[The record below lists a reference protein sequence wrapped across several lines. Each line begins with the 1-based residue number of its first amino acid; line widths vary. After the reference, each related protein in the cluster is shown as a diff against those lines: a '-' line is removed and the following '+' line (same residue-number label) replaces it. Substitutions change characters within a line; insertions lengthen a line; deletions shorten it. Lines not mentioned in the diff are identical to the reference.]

1 MILSYPTFSRMS
13 HRWNHTQYMAY
24 FDWLLT
30 LSKWVLGILFTFSWL
45 SGSFLFI
52 YWVMLH
58 VWMNYS
64 LFTPFAIFTQLCVD
78 LHWNQLIW
86 RFYLG
91 SLYMVNSKYL
101 VVIGEFTLSI
111 SSWLHFDRLWFVRK
125 LSISSKLSNLWESS
139 CSWFFFGILLM
150 FVGSVVRPQFQSWY

>member
-13 HRWNHTQYMAY
+13 HSWNHTQYVAY
-24 FDWLLT
+24 SDWLLS
-30 LSKWVLGILFTFSWL
+30 LSRWVLGILFTFSWL
-45 SGSFLFI
+45 SSSFLFI
-52 YWVMLH
+52 YWVTLH

-64 LFTPFAIFTQLCVD
+64 LFTPFTIFTQLYMD

-101 VVIGEFTLSI
+101 VVIGEFILSI
-111 SSWLHFDRLWFVRK
+111 SSWLHFDSLWFVRK